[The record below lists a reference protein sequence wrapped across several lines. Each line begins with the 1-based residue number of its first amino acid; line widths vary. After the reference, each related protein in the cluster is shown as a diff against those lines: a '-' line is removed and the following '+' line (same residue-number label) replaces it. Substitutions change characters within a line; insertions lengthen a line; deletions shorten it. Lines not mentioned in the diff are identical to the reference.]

1 MKTTIELPDGL
12 AERAREIA
20 RQQGVPLRAV
30 IEAGLRA
37 ELDRRTAPP
46 AAPEF
51 RFRTVGG
58 SGLRPGVDPSEL
70 RDRAY
75 EP

>member
-12 AERAREIA
+12 ARRARQVA
-20 RQQGVPLRAV
+20 LRQGVSLREV

-46 AAPEF
+46 AAAEF

-58 SGLRPGVDPSEL
+58 AGLHPGVEPSQL

-75 EP
+75 EI